1 MSGMQMKHDGVYC
14 KQCGLDIRLNE
25 EVGSNQS
32 IKYNQEKEILYCQEC
47 KPRKDSKYNQPY
59 RRFWNKTNHQW
70 ANLKRKGFTTNWRQ
84 KE

>member
-1 MSGMQMKHDGVYC
+1 MVKHDGVYC

-47 KPRKDSKYNQPY
+47 KPRKESKYNQPY
-59 RRFWNKTNHQW
+59 RRFWVKSNHQW
-70 ANLKRKGFTTNWRQ
+70 ANLKRKGTTTNWRQ
-84 KE
+84 KD